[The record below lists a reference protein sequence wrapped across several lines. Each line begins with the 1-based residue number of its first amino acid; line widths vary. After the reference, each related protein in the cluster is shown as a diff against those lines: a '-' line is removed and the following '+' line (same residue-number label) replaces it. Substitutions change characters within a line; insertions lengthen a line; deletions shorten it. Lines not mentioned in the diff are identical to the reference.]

1 MDKLAEIRDLLNEIQ
16 DLDLISSKDQWNCVA
31 SNVIK
36 ELISLRK
43 CSLPSRKYRP
53 PPSPLSPPSSS
64 ASIHSDSLPPSPS
77 TSSSSNS
84 VASVSCS
91 HSSPVYES
99 AAEAFDRQIYSRC
112 VQIVE
117 NAQRQGPITMALITL
132 AHHSYSSL
140 VEESNAN
147 SDAIK
152 FANWWI
158 KFLDATDMNEFANI
172 ERLELFD
179 LQLFAYEKLLYLKDQ
194 IETKM
199 KILEKLE
206 QVENISKFLYRAYDS
221 KYLRILEKIHRWLE
235 QFRDDI
241 EESEIHKN
249 LNETL
254 KNGIERAR
262 SDKKTIEQNESRPLS
277 FDDPDYDMVLFVPEY
292 SAEVKNF
299 SPTKIAKV
307 FRVNNISRI
316 YDDGMSGMS
325 DEIEGSSTLN
335 LKNRMAFEDIFR
347 IPTPRS
353 YVPSVEENPLS
364 DRMTFME
371 RFVNIRKST
380 EAIITHLYASRLITS
395 VFRRRV
401 SSDFPWIGDIAK
413 NASLIFVC
421 TDEFLDLP
429 RPISPKTVY
438 IGGLGIIDTA
448 QKPLDQRFSSIMSRG
463 SEGVILFSF
472 GTVVPF
478 NRLEQQIQSAV
489 RNVVQKMSNYHFIV
503 KIDSD
508 DETTKEL
515 FKDVK
520 NVDLVEWMPQS
531 DILAHPRLRL
541 FVTHGGI
548 NGLLEAIRLA
558 VPLLLVPQFA
568 DQFRNAKNVIVFHT
582 LLRENFNEE
591 TFEANLREI
600 LNNPSYKERA
610 KRMAQLIST
619 KPFSPEERV
628 VRYTEFLLSNG
639 PIDELHLALISALH
653 VHRLRLL
660 QFVEQSQENRF
671 HVVCFGIRFGRGLE
685 QSHVVVI
692 SEYLKLACIIKT
704 SLV

>member
-16 DLDLISSKDQWNCVA
+16 DLDLISSKDRWNCVA

-64 ASIHSDSLPPSPS
+64 ASIHSDSLPSSPS
-77 TSSSSNS
+77 TSFSSNS
-84 VASVSCS
+84 VTSVSCS
-91 HSSPVYES
+91 RSSPVYES

-140 VEESNAN
+140 VEESNSN

-194 IETKM
+194 IETRV

-262 SDKKTIEQNESRPLS
+262 NDKKTIEQNESRPLS

-292 SAEVKNF
+292 SAEVTNF

-335 LKNRMAFEDIFR
+335 LKNRMAFEDIFSQMCDALLAR
-347 IPTPRS
+347 QKDFLHLKDEGFELGFTEEVELCGIGILRLLGIRNFVWISALPLSDSVTYNLGIPTPRS

-364 DRMTFME
+364 DRMTFVE
-371 RFVNIRKST
+371 RFINIRKST
-380 EAIITHLYASRLITS
+380 EAIITHLYASWLITS

-438 IGGLGIIDTA
+438 IGGLGIVGTR

-489 RNVVQKMSNYHFIV
+489 RNVVQKTFNYHFVV
-503 KIDSD
+503 KIDSG
-508 DETTKEL
+508 K
-515 FKDVK
+515 FYR
-520 NVDLVEWMPQS
+520 S
-531 DILAHPRLRL
+531 
-541 FVTHGGI
+541 
-548 NGLLEAIRLA
+548 
-558 VPLLLVPQFA
+558 
-568 DQFRNAKNVIVFHT
+568 
-582 LLRENFNEE
+582 
-591 TFEANLREI
+591 
-600 LNNPSYKERA
+600 
-610 KRMAQLIST
+610 
-619 KPFSPEERV
+619 
-628 VRYTEFLLSNG
+628 LS
-639 PIDELHLALISALH
+639 
-653 VHRLRLL
+653 
-660 QFVEQSQENRF
+660 F
-671 HVVCFGIRFGRGLE
+671 
-685 QSHVVVI
+685 
-692 SEYLKLACIIKT
+692 
-704 SLV
+704 